1 MRQQRNG
8 PNGCGWFLIIV
19 LVIGTPF
26 WLWNTLTGH
35 PSGSASDTPAPVVTI
50 APPAPIVTSAP
61 WPEAFG
67 TQTCD
72 AMSQLVRT
80 ASHLSELSSA
90 AGAMDFATITS
101 ESKAIADLMK
111 TAQTD
116 LNGVPTWTPGAPL
129 LKQLAAAVANLRKA
143 ANEYQLG
150 ISSVDA
156 ALITDGTTLIDRASG
171 QINQATVE
179 LGKLS
184 DKYGFACP

>member
-1 MRQQRNG
+1 MQQRRG

-19 LVIGTPF
+19 LVIGAPF
-26 WLWNTLTGH
+26 WLFNTLTGH
-35 PSGSASDTPAPVVTI
+35 PAGPSSDAPAPVITI
-50 APPAPIVTSAP
+50 APPTPVVTAVP
-61 WPEAFG
+61 WPDAFG
-67 TQTCD
+67 TLTCD
-72 AMSQLVRT
+72 ALSQLVQT

-101 ESKAIADLMK
+101 ESKAIADHMK
-111 TAQTD
+111 TAQSD
-116 LNGVPTWTPGAPL
+116 LTAVPTWTPGAPL
-129 LKQLAAAVANLRKA
+129 LRQLTAAVANLRKA

-156 ALITDGTTLIDRASG
+156 ALITDGTTLVGRATG

-184 DKYGFACP
+184 DRYSFSCP

>member
-1 MRQQRNG
+1 MAQRNQ

-19 LVIGTPF
+19 FVIGTPF

-35 PSGSASDTPAPVVTI
+35 PGGSSSGTPATLE
-50 APPAPIVTSAP
+50 PPAPIVTSAP

-67 TQTCD
+67 TYTCD
-72 AMSQLVRT
+72 AMSQLVQT

-90 AGAMDFATITS
+90 ASAMDFATITS
-101 ESKAIADLMK
+101 ESKTIADLMK

-116 LNGVPTWTPGAPL
+116 LTAVPTWTPGAPL
-129 LKQLAAAVANLRKA
+129 LKQLNAAVANLRKA

-156 ALITDGTTLIDRASG
+156 SLITDGTSLVDRASG
-171 QINQATVE
+171 QINQATIA
-179 LGKLS
+179 LGALRDRYS
-184 DKYGFACP
+184 FSCP